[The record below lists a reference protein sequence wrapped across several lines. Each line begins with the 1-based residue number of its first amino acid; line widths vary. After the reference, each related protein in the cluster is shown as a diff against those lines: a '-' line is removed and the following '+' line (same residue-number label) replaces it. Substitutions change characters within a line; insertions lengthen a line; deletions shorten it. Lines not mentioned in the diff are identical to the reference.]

1 MTTGADA
8 QAETGELPVTRAAAP
23 VPSGRIVT
31 ARNVFQWISYL
42 QYPALL
48 VALYFSVRMGI
59 AAAGVTKSGWGG
71 VYEAANMLLLHGGI
85 GIGLSSLQ
93 DPART
98 QNTVSRRIWEDPR
111 KGRWMLGLLAA
122 YAFGAMTLGLAG
134 AYLSGDP
141 VLSQLSLGLL
151 AFGLGMVGLL
161 RTAMEMR
168 EHHRLDRNLQPV
180 DADAMDSTP

>member
-1 MTTGADA
+1 M
-8 QAETGELPVTRAAAP
+8 
-23 VPSGRIVT
+23 T
-31 ARNVFQWISYL
+31 ARNVFQWMSYL

-48 VALYFSVRMGI
+48 VALYFSVRVGI
-59 AAAGVTKSGWGG
+59 AATDVARSGWGG
-71 VYEAANMLLLHGGI
+71 VYEAANMVLLHGGI

-93 DPART
+93 DPTRT
-98 QNTVSRRIWEDPR
+98 QNTVSRRIWEHPR

-134 AYLSGDP
+134 AYMSGDP

-168 EHHRLDRNLQPV
+168 EHHRLDRYLQPV

>member
-1 MTTGADA
+1 M
-8 QAETGELPVTRAAAP
+8 
-23 VPSGRIVT
+23 
-31 ARNVFQWISYL
+31 
-42 QYPALL
+42 L
-48 VALYFSVRMGI
+48 VALYFCVRMGI
-59 AAAGVTKSGWGG
+59 AAAGVAESGWSD
-71 VYEAANMLLLHGGI
+71 VYEAANMVLLHGGI

-93 DPART
+93 DPTRT

-134 AYLSGDP
+134 AYVSGDP

-168 EHHRLDRNLQPV
+168 EHHRLDRNLQPA